1 MEKYIV
7 KIEDISEELKKT
19 LTEDMKSSSL
29 HFNRKDNYF
38 SLVGK
43 DTKWRVDSHHL
54 KNFNHLYPDVQI
66 LNQEEF
72 KKRYLLSKLK
82 GG

>member
-7 KIEDISEELKKT
+7 KIEDISEELKRT

-29 HFNRKDNYF
+29 HFNSKDNYF

-43 DTKWRVDSHHL
+43 DNRWRVDSHHL
-54 KNFNHLYPDVQI
+54 ENFNYLYPDVQI